1 MSDDYVL
8 IASGLS
14 KSFGTGTAR
23 IVALRDASLRV
34 RRGEFVAVCGPS
46 GSGKST
52 LLHVLGLMTPPDT
65 GRIEIDGRMVDKT
78 DAIRTKI
85 RREKIGFVFQRFNL
99 LGVLS
104 AEDNVAI
111 SLRVRGF
118 QGDGRMADLFERMGI
133 SHVASRKPSR
143 MSVGEQQRVAVVRAI
158 AHDPVILLAD
168 EPTGNL
174 DSASSAAL
182 LELFRELNRRS
193 RQTIVM
199 ITHSPQAA
207 RYADRI
213 LHMSDGAIVDGQ
225 D

>member
-1 MSDDYVL
+1 
-8 IASGLS
+8 
-14 KSFGTGTAR
+14 
-23 IVALRDASLRV
+23 VALRDASLRV